1 MQYSA
6 DQHVELTPQHYVNLI
21 ATGFRYMEFL
31 GYLEAEEQVGMIL
44 ALYRPV
50 RLKGEGQDFIS
61 IEDPLVKNLVY
72 TNESIAI
79 FIERN
84 Y

>member
-6 DQHVELTPQHYVNLI
+6 DQYVELTPQHYVNLI

>member
-6 DQHVELTPQHYVNLI
+6 DQYVELTPQHYVNLI

-50 RLKGEGQDFIS
+50 RLKGEGQDFIF
-61 IEDPLVKNLVY
+61 D
-72 TNESIAI
+72 
-79 FIERN
+79 
-84 Y
+84 